1 VNFVETLFLNSI
13 LTKNWGFLYS
23 PVVIPLFFIIKIL
36 LQTKE
41 RLSSMTE
48 PKNYEN
54 ILLILS
60 INSRKKSATCCRKF
74 LSPTASS
81 IRCWIS

>member
-1 VNFVETLFLNSI
+1 VNFVETLFLDSI

-23 PVVIPLFFIIKIL
+23 PIETPFYFIIKIL
-36 LQTKE
+36 LQTYE
-41 RLSSMTE
+41 RLSSKTE
-48 PKNYEN
+48 PRNYEN

-60 INSRKKSATCCRKF
+60 INSLKKSATFSRKF

-81 IRCWIS
+81 IRC

>member
-1 VNFVETLFLNSI
+1 MNFVETLFLNSI

-23 PVVIPLFFIIKIL
+23 PVVIPLFFMIKIS
-36 LQTKE
+36 LQTYK
-41 RLSSMTE
+41 RLSSTTE

-60 INSRKKSATCCRKF
+60 INSLKKSATC
-74 LSPTASS
+74 
-81 IRCWIS
+81 